1 MSFLKLY
8 NKIMLDDVKTIDD
21 LIKKVFSYNH
31 EADTELLKKAYAFS
45 SEAHGNQTRI
55 EGSPY
60 IEHPLSVASILAD
73 MKMDTTTVTAGL
85 LHDTIEDTNV
95 TIKNIKALFGND
107 VAFLVNALTKLSKME
122 FMTKEEAQAEN
133 FRRMLLAMAEDV
145 RVILIKFGDRLH
157 NMKTLEHLPESKRKR
172 IAAETLDI
180 YAPIANR
187 LGIGWLKTEFEDLSF
202 KFLLP
207 ELYEEL
213 VKKIAKRKEEQ
224 EGYLKGVAQEIEK
237 RLGEENITGKVSHR
251 VKHCYGIY
259 QKMQKQR
266 ITFEQIHD
274 VLGIRII
281 TDTKANCY
289 AVMGIIHS
297 LWTPVPGRFKDYIGV
312 PKSNMYQSLH
322 TTVIGPKGER
332 VEFQI
337 RTEEM
342 NRIAEDGIAS
352 HWRYKEKGTLNEK
365 DSRYISWLRELIQSQ
380 KEFSNA
386 RDFLEE
392 VKGAVIPDVVYVFT
406 PKGDIK
412 ELPVGSTPVDLAY
425 SIHTQVGHRCVGAKI
440 DGKIVPLRY
449 QLKNGDTVEIITSP
463 VHGPSRDWLKF
474 VVTQRAKSR
483 IKQWVKTEERKQSI
497 ELGTKLLEEDLR
509 RHSLSPSMLKSD
521 KMLEIAKSF
530 SIQSLEDFF
539 VSVGYGKLS
548 PRQVIN
554 KLLPEKSAEEVVPKT
569 VKPPTEQKGISI
581 KGIDNI
587 LYHTAKCCFPVP
599 GDNLVGF
606 ITRGKGVTI
615 HNKKCHNLER
625 LAIDDARFVDVQWNQ
640 EGDATYPARLL
651 VETVDKP
658 GILANLSALISS
670 VNVNIRHLEAS
681 STPDKKAHIGF
692 ILEVKDKKQ
701 LAALMQKIA
710 SVDGILRVKR

>member
-1 MSFLKLY
+1 MA
-8 NKIMLDDVKTIDD
+8 DDVITDDVITIDD
-21 LIKKVFSYNH
+21 LIRKVLSYNH
-31 EADTELLKKAYAFS
+31 DADIELLRKAYIFS
-45 SEAHGNQTRI
+45 SEAHIKQTRI

-60 IEHPLSVASILAD
+60 IEHPLAVAAILAN
-73 MKMDTTTVTAGL
+73 MKMDTTTLAAAL
-85 LHDTIEDTNV
+85 LHDTVEDSSATV
-95 TIKNIKALFGND
+95 KDIKNLFGND

-133 FRRMLLAMAEDV
+133 FRKMLLAMAEDV
-145 RVILIKFGDRLH
+145 RVILIKFADRLH

-180 YAPIANR
+180 YAPIVNR

-207 ELYEEL
+207 ELYSEITR
-213 VKKIAKRKEEQ
+213 KIAKRKEEQ
-224 EGYLKGVAQEIEK
+224 EGYLKEVADEIK
-237 RLGEENITGKVSHR
+237 KKLKEENIAGKVSSR
-251 VKHCYGIY
+251 VKHSYGIY
-259 QKMQKQR
+259 QKMQKQQ
-266 ITFEQIHD
+266 ITFEQVHD

-281 TDTKANCY
+281 TDSKASCY
-289 AVMGIIHS
+289 TIMGIIHS

-312 PKSNMYQSLH
+312 AKSNMYQSLH

-342 NRIAEDGIAS
+342 NRVAEDGIAS
-352 HWRYKEKGTLNEK
+352 HWRYKEKGAFNEK

-380 KEFSNA
+380 KEFSDA
-386 RDFLEE
+386 KDFLEE
-392 VKGAVIPDVVYVFT
+392 VKGAVVPDVVYVFT
-406 PKGDIK
+406 PKGDIQD
-412 ELPVGSTPVDLAY
+412 LPVGSTPVDLAY
-425 SIHTQVGHRCVGAKI
+425 SIHTQIGHRCVGAKVG
-440 DGKIVPLRY
+440 GKIVPLRY
-449 QLKNGDTVEIITSP
+449 QLKNGDTVEIITSQA
-463 VHGPSRDWLKF
+463 HGPSRDWLKF

-483 IKQWVKTEERKQSI
+483 IKQWIKAEERTQSV
-497 ELGTKLLEEDLR
+497 ELGIRLLETELKK
-509 RHSLSPSMLKSD
+509 HNMSNAMMKSD
-521 KMLEIAKSF
+521 EVLKVAKALGVN
-530 SIQSLEDFF
+530 SLEELF
-539 VSVGYGKLS
+539 VSVGFGKIS
-548 PRQVIN
+548 PQQVVN
-554 KLLPEKSAEEVVPKT
+554 KLLPEKPVEEIVSKHAR
-569 VKPPTEQKGISI
+569 PPEEQKGISI
-581 KGIDNI
+581 KGIDDI

-625 LAIDDARFVDVQWNQ
+625 LAIDDARFVEVEWKQ
-640 EGDATYPARLL
+640 EGETTYPARLL
-651 VETVDKP
+651 VEAVDKP
-658 GILANLSALISS
+658 GILANLSALVSS

-681 STPDKKAHIGF
+681 STPDKTAHIGF

-701 LAALMQKIA
+701 LTALIQKIA

>member
-1 MSFLKLY
+1 MP
-8 NKIMLDDVKTIDD
+8 DDAKTIDD
-21 LIKKVFSYNH
+21 LIKKVLLYNH
-31 EADTELLKKAYAFS
+31 DADVELLKKAYDFS
-45 SEAHGNQTRI
+45 SKAHGSQTRI

-60 IEHPLSVASILAD
+60 IEHPLAVASILAD
-73 MKMDTTTVTAGL
+73 MKMDTTTIAAGL
-85 LHDTIEDTNV
+85 LHDTIEDTSV
-95 TIKNIKALFGND
+95 SAKDIKNLFGDD
-107 VAFLVNALTKLSKME
+107 VAFLVGALTKLSKME
-122 FMTKEEAQAEN
+122 IMKKEEAQAEN
-133 FRRMLLAMAEDV
+133 FRKMLLAMAEDV
-145 RVILIKFGDRLH
+145 RVILIKFIDRLH
-157 NMKTLEHLPESKRKR
+157 NMKTLEHLPDFKRKR
-172 IAAETLDI
+172 IATETLDI

-207 ELYEEL
+207 ELYGEI

-224 EGYLKGVAQEIEK
+224 EGYLKEVENEIEK
-237 RLGEENITGKVSHR
+237 RLKEENIPGKVSSR
-251 VKHCYGIY
+251 VKHSYGIY

-266 ITFEQIHD
+266 ITFEQVHD

-352 HWRYKEKGTLNEK
+352 HWRYKEKGKLNEK
-365 DSRYISWLRELIQSQ
+365 DGRYISWLRELIQSQ
-380 KEFSNA
+380 KEFSDA

-392 VKGAVIPDVVYVFT
+392 VKGAVVPDVVYVFT

-425 SIHTQVGHRCVGAKI
+425 SIHTQIGHRCVGAKV
-440 DGKIVPLRY
+440 DGKIVPLKY
-449 QLKNGDTVEIITSP
+449 QLRNGDTVEIITSP
-463 VHGPSRDWLKF
+463 SHGPSRDWLKS

-483 IKQWVKTEERKQSI
+483 IKQWIKTEERKQSI
-497 ELGTKLLEEDLR
+497 ELGEKLLEEDLR

-521 KMLEIAKSF
+521 KMLEIAGSF
-530 SIQSLEDFF
+530 GIQSLEDLF
-539 VSVGYGKLS
+539 VAVGYGKLS
-548 PRQVIN
+548 PHHVIN
-554 KLLPEKSAEEVVPKT
+554 KLLPEKPAEEIIPKIT
-569 VKPPTEQKGISI
+569 KPQEEHKGISI

-587 LYHTAKCCFPVP
+587 LYHTAKCCFPIP
-599 GDNLVGF
+599 GDKLVGF
-606 ITRGKGVTI
+606 VTRGKGVTI
-615 HNKKCHNLER
+615 HNRKCHNLER
-625 LAIDDARFVDVQWNQ
+625 LAIDDARFVDVEWKQ

-651 VETVDKP
+651 IETVDKP

-670 VNVNIRHLEAS
+670 VNVNIRHLEAN
-681 STPDKKAHIGF
+681 STPDKKAHIVF

-701 LAALMQKIA
+701 LAALIQKIA